1 MSEARFDILFDG
13 SLKPDADPRLAR
25 ERLGA
30 AFKLDAAGVERL
42 FAGKPVAVKRDAD
55 LTTAARYKRVFEE
68 AGAIVT
74 LRALDAVEPAAPP
87 QAPAA
92 APPSPTVSPPTDRAP
107 AAAPEPVVERAAS
120 EPMSEAGAEMDAK
133 ADTAGG
139 VTTNLTAEGGFEF
152 LEEPPKVKMPDLDL
166 SHLSLVGGSDWSL
179 ADCEQTPEPVRIPDI
194 SHLRLDEIEP
204 PPDDNDPTGQN
215 PPP

>member
-1 MSEARFDILFDG
+1 MSGARFDILFDG
-13 SLKPDADPRLAR
+13 TLKPDVDPGLAR

-42 FAGKPVAVKRDAD
+42 FTGKPVAVKRDAD

-74 LRALDAVEPAAPP
+74 LRAIEAAEPTE
-87 QAPAA
+87 
-92 APPSPTVSPPTDRAP
+92 APPSPVAVPTDRTP
-107 AAAPEPVVERAAS
+107 VAAAPESVVTRAAS
-120 EPMSEAGAEMDAK
+120 EPKADAK
-133 ADTAGG
+133 TDG
-139 VTTNLTAEGGFEF
+139 VSANLTAEGGFEF

-166 SHLSLVGGSDWSL
+166 SHLSLVGGSNWSL
-179 ADCEQTPEPVRIPDI
+179 ADCEQTPEPVHIPDI

-215 PPP
+215 PAP

>member
-1 MSEARFDILFDG
+1 MSGARFDILFDG
-13 SLKPDADPRLAR
+13 TLKPDADPRLAR

-30 AFKLDAAGVERL
+30 AFKLDAAGIERL
-42 FAGKPVAVKRDAD
+42 FTGKPVAVKRDAD

-74 LRALDAVEPAAPP
+74 LRAIEAPEPTV
-87 QAPAA
+87 
-92 APPSPTVSPPTDRAP
+92 APPSPAVTPTDRTPA
-107 AAAPEPVVERAAS
+107 AAAPESVVTRAPS
-120 EPMSEAGAEMDAK
+120 EPRSDTEVGAK
-133 ADTAGG
+133 ADG
-139 VTTNLTAEGGFEF
+139 VSANLTAEGGFEF

-179 ADCEQTPEPVRIPDI
+179 ADCEQTPEPVHIPDI

-204 PPDDNDPTGQN
+204 TPDDNDPTGQN
-215 PPP
+215 PAP

>member
-1 MSEARFDILFDG
+1 MSGARFDILFDG
-13 SLKPDADPRLAR
+13 TLKPDADPRLAR

-30 AFKLDAAGVERL
+30 AFKLDAAGIERL
-42 FAGKPVAVKRDAD
+42 FTGKPVAVKRDAD

-74 LRALDAVEPAAPP
+74 LRAIE
-87 QAPAA
+87 
-92 APPSPTVSPPTDRAP
+92 
-107 AAAPEPVVERAAS
+107 AS
-120 EPMSEAGAEMDAK
+120 EPRSDTEVGAK
-133 ADTAGG
+133 ADG
-139 VTTNLTAEGGFEF
+139 VSANLTAEGGFEF

-179 ADCEQTPEPVRIPDI
+179 ADCEQTPEPVHIPDI

-204 PPDDNDPTGQN
+204 TPDDNDPTGQN
-215 PPP
+215 PAP

>member
-13 SLKPDADPRLAR
+13 TLKPNADPQLAR

-42 FAGKPVAVKRDAD
+42 FTGKPVAVKRDAD

-74 LRALDAVEPAAPP
+74 LRALESADPAAPTET
-87 QAPAA
+87 
-92 APPSPTVSPPTDRAP
+92 PPI
-107 AAAPEPVVERAAS
+107 
-120 EPMSEAGAEMDAK
+120 
-133 ADTAGG
+133 
-139 VTTNLTAEGGFEF
+139 LTAEGGFEF

-166 SHLSLVGGSDWSL
+166 SHLSLVGGTDWSL
-179 ADCEQTPEPVRIPDI
+179 ADCDQPPEPVRIPDI
-194 SHLRLDEIEP
+194 SHLALDAIEP
-204 PPDDNDPTGQN
+204 TPDDNDPTGQTSA
-215 PPP
+215 P

>member
-13 SLKPDADPRLAR
+13 TLKPDADPRLAR

-42 FAGKPVAVKRDAD
+42 FIGKPVAVKRDAD
-55 LTTAARYKRVFEE
+55 LATAARYKRVFEE

-74 LRALDAVEPAAPP
+74 LRAIE
-87 QAPAA
+87 AA
-92 APPSPTVSPPTDRAP
+92 APTETPPSPSPAMPTDHTP
-107 AAAPEPVVERAAS
+107 AAAPEPVVTRATS
-120 EPMSEAGAEMDAK
+120 EPTVDANTEVGAKTDS
-133 ADTAGG
+133 
-139 VTTNLTAEGGFEF
+139 VVTNLTAEGGFEF
-152 LEEPPKVKMPDLDL
+152 LEEPPRVKMPDLDL

-179 ADCEQTPEPVRIPDI
+179 ADCEQTPEPVRIPDL

-204 PPDDNDPTGQN
+204 TPDDNDPTGQN
-215 PPP
+215 PAP